1 MERGLRSLQHKHPV
15 LFCTP
20 HRENEKYWLEEDPT
34 LRIPIFE
41 RERLNDETFREV
53 YLAEIEGKPME
64 PGVCPNKVFVFQ
76 RELIEEKE
84 IGLFLAHFFCD
95 GFSFFNAFC
104 HLLEVAF
111 ESPEREV
118 KVTQTY
124 ALDCD
129 SVFDR
134 EWQANGFGYLSFITN
149 LGKALYRYIDNPFR
163 SIGPYTLY
171 RLPKTGI
178 ELSHENRAIPYTK
191 QFTEEET
198 VELRKLCR
206 TNGVTMTGYI
216 AACIEKS
223 IYERFFQGIRG
234 THGDGCFFRGL
245 ILMSLRD
252 VCQVDNEAM
261 SAFASAV
268 PSNYSFPIER
278 SDVVVTDWSHIIFSR
293 ARQIREGV
301 IGQSKSFKLS
311 HGYLGKIGNK
321 SAPLVAI
328 KLSYLLSSLNIET
341 MKEKYG
347 DFEVVDGQLLQNAR
361 HTVAPL
367 ITAYPLG
374 KRLHITC
381 CGLVPLMEEKQ
392 IVDLLD
398 DIMKNMRSFIS

>member
-1 MERGLRSLQHKHPV
+1 MNPSRVDASLFAKQNTAKSVWRATGISFILNLKSKNQISKSDLERGLRSLQHKHPV

-20 HRENEKYWLEEDPT
+20 HRENEKHWLEEDPT

-163 SIGPYTLY
+163 
-171 RLPKTGI
+171 
-178 ELSHENRAIPYTK
+178 
-191 QFTEEET
+191 
-198 VELRKLCR
+198 
-206 TNGVTMTGYI
+206 
-216 AACIEKS
+216 
-223 IYERFFQGIRG
+223 
-234 THGDGCFFRGL
+234 
-245 ILMSLRD
+245 
-252 VCQVDNEAM
+252 
-261 SAFASAV
+261 
-268 PSNYSFPIER
+268 
-278 SDVVVTDWSHIIFSR
+278 
-293 ARQIREGV
+293 
-301 IGQSKSFKLS
+301 
-311 HGYLGKIGNK
+311 
-321 SAPLVAI
+321 
-328 KLSYLLSSLNIET
+328 
-341 MKEKYG
+341 
-347 DFEVVDGQLLQNAR
+347 
-361 HTVAPL
+361 
-367 ITAYPLG
+367 
-374 KRLHITC
+374 
-381 CGLVPLMEEKQ
+381 
-392 IVDLLD
+392 
-398 DIMKNMRSFIS
+398 